1 MKRTGKAIF
10 AALLLGL
17 GIGTSVYAEP
27 SPGHLNI
34 KIKGYLYSYEI
45 GKFKD
50 KNRAFKFIL
59 NLPGNLRKSAYLYQ
73 KGNTYSV
80 RVFLMSSP
88 SALMK
93 YRSELKDS
101 NLPAKI
107 VKTPDIF
114 LYSVQLI
121 TTTKKESAERFYK
134 KLPPE
139 IKKEAFIYKT
149 DSGYYTV
156 RVFLAK
162 TRKEA
167 EKLQRK
173 LRFLSIKTVVVPTSP
188 TKLGLEKEQE
198 KIKKTQRKSAPLQIP
213 VIKAPETP
221 GGKAEVII
229 QAVPPTTE
237 EKKIRKVKLKRIQ
250 TPIVQSAENKTLSEF
265 KMQKELKKIVLS
277 SEKLIKGNKIKAA
290 RIKTSGEVVVPEKEP
305 YKTGKI
311 EFLSLF
317 PLLDRTVNLY
327 AQWQYNT
334 EYKDGNRSSFF
345 NENYNFNTPGEVTDG
360 IKYLISVGYSKYH
373 TDVDTWQSTF
383 RPALNTRLI
392 NDLFNLSSS
401 ISLINTKTSSGYDGK
416 NTNYE
421 LIFSSAWNPK
431 YPYISAAVSKNS
443 ISSDNINSDT
453 YSKRFSTGYTYK
465 RNLSL
470 GYSYTHSRTEDH
482 VRNVFSETTN
492 HNANIS
498 VRKAFF
504 DGKIYLSAI
513 ESIYYSDN
521 RYSLKSVN
529 GYYYQKVS
537 PITGLSGIDTSPSI
551 GTLTPNAL
559 LTDGDYNTSSG
570 VNLQTPY
577 ENIAINTDYQPVD
590 LITLYIG
597 GNLTATDIS
606 TFHWD
611 LYTSSDGNVWNI
623 VATNI
628 PFTYDSQTE
637 TLNFVLPQMIEDNY
651 IKLVLTSTGATNTGY
666 VTEVEVYEKVANA
679 TTVINNSSTHGDTTR
694 VGVRVKLPLNLGY
707 SFQYERTGK
716 DGKEISSKFSHNLS
730 GMWRYRYIQIGAGAG
745 RTDYFIKDQ
754 DTRSSQRANID
765 IKAKPLS
772 TLSLRAGT
780 GYIEN
785 FINYDKTSTSFII
798 STGINARIFTGLNAG
813 LSSDIVKTTNEET
826 NTSATSYNTKLN
838 INARLFPSLLVSSSI
853 QHNVSSTTTDIYS
866 VSSTWTPSEILRLT
880 VSKGYIS
887 REDDKNSSTTNISLS
902 IVPRGGDIR
911 YGLNMSSS
919 NGKESYS
926 GNIFWQ
932 VSEYLTANGYLRY
945 TPSDNSISTGVTA
958 NARW

>member
-10 AALLLGL
+10 AAILIGL

-27 SPGHLNI
+27 SVNYKNI
-34 KIKGYLYSYEI
+34 KVKGYLYSYEV
-45 GKFKD
+45 GTFTN
-50 KNRAFKFIL
+50 KNKAFEFIL
-59 NLPGNLRKSAYLYQ
+59 NLPENLRKSAYLYQ
-73 KGNTYSV
+73 IGNKYSV
-80 RVFLMSSP
+80 RIFLATSP
-88 SALMK
+88 SILTVYKPILKAL
-93 YRSELKDS
+93 
-101 NLPAKI
+101 NLPVKV

-114 LYSVQLI
+114 LYSIQLI
-121 TTTKKESAERFYK
+121 TATKRDAAERLYK
-134 KLPPE
+134 RLPPE

-156 RVFLAK
+156 RVFLAR

-167 EKLQRK
+167 KKLQKK
-173 LRFLSIKTVVVPTSP
+173 LTFLPIKTVIVPTSP
-188 TKLGLEKEQE
+188 TKLGLEKQQE
-198 KIKKTQRKSAPLQIP
+198 KLEKKPKELVPSSIP
-213 VIKAPETP
+213 IIKAPIVP
-221 GGKAEVII
+221 GKKAEVII
-229 QAVPPTTE
+229 QAVPPTVKE
-237 EKKIRKVKLKRIQ
+237 KVKKIKLKEIQ
-250 TPIVQSAENKTLSEF
+250 TPIVQSPENKTLSEF
-265 KMQKELKKIVLS
+265 KIQKKLKKIVLS
-277 SEKLIKGNKIKAA
+277 SEKLIKGNKTKAI
-290 RIKTSGEVVVPEKEP
+290 RTKTSGEVVVPKKEP
-305 YKTGKI
+305 YKAGEI
-311 EFLSLF
+311 EFSSLL
-317 PLLDRTVNLY
+317 PLIDRTVNLY

-334 EYKDGNRSSFF
+334 VYKDGDRSSFF

-383 RPALNTRLI
+383 RPALNTRLT

-401 ISLINTKTSSGYDGK
+401 ISLINTKTSSGYNGK
-416 NTNYE
+416 NKNYE

-443 ISSDNINSDT
+443 VSSDDINSDT
-453 YSKRFSTGYTYK
+453 YSRRFSTGYTYK
-465 RNLSL
+465 RNLTL
-470 GYSYTHSRTEDH
+470 GYSYTHSKTEDH
-482 VRNVFSETTN
+482 VRDVFSETTN

-504 DGKIYLSAI
+504 NGKIYLSAI

-529 GYYYQKVS
+529 GYYYKKVY
-537 PITGLSGIDTSPSI
+537 PVTGLSGIDTSPSI

-559 LTDGDYNTSSG
+559 LTDGDYNTSAG
-570 VNLQTPY
+570 INLQTPY

-597 GNLTATDIS
+597 GNLTTTDIS
-606 TFHWD
+606 TLQWD

-623 VATNI
+623 VATNV
-628 PFTYDSQTE
+628 PFTYDNQTE
-637 TLNFVLPQMIEDNY
+637 TLNFVLPQRIEDNY
-651 IKLVLTSTGATNTGY
+651 IKLVLTSTGATNIGY
-666 VTEVEVYEKVANA
+666 VTEVEAYEKVANA
-679 TTVINNSSTHGDTTR
+679 TTVINDSSTHGDTTR
-694 VGVRVKLPLNLGY
+694 VGIRIKLPLNLGY
-707 SFQYERTGK
+707 SFQYERTGR
-716 DGKEISSKFSHNLS
+716 DGEEISSKFSHNLS

-765 IKAKPLS
+765 IKAKPLN

-798 STGINARIFTGLNAG
+798 STGLNARIFTGLNAG
-813 LSSDIVKTTNEET
+813 LSNDIVKTTNEET

-838 INARLFPSLLVSSSI
+838 INAKLFPSLLVSSSI

-880 VSKGYIS
+880 ISEGYIS
-887 REDDKNSSTTNISLS
+887 RENDKNSSTTNISLS

-911 YGLNMSSS
+911 YSVSMASS

-926 GNIFWQ
+926 GNVFWQ
-932 VSEYLTANGYLRY
+932 VSEYFTANSYLRY
-945 TPSDNSISTGVTA
+945 TPSDDSVSTGATV